1 VFWQILSSFP
11 LYQWAKGEELL
22 NTIIIKFWGVS
33 IVLKVFDDGPIK
45 LASCQKKRKNLGC
58 TPSN

>member
-33 IVLKVFDDGPIK
+33 IVLKVFDDGPISFLPKKKKK
-45 LASCQKKRKNLGC
+45 LGMH
-58 TPSN
+58 PI